1 MDRGRGL
8 YRPLGGVG
16 EINIGLQKTGYRS
29 TIEQNGNSA
38 TTRSNPW
45 LYNGMVAATPASWL
59 AIYAGYSR
67 GIEETAPPPTSAVNR
82 DDAIPASRT
91 QQKEAGVRLA
101 FGSTRL
107 VAGLFEIERPY
118 YSIDDRGFYGPLG
131 TLTNRGVEM
140 SLTAQPIKGLS
151 LVGGLV
157 LADPKV
163 SGEAVESGRIGRRA
177 VTISR
182 RTVRLDANW
191 QSPVEGLSL
200 DLSAAHSG
208 PVAASTR
215 TYAELGGRQLHT
227 ESFTTLDVGARYR
240 TRISG
245 TPVAVR
251 ALAANIF
258 DDGGYDVN
266 SSQGFFLRNGRRF
279 TLQLSADL

>member
-1 MDRGRGL
+1 M
-8 YRPLGGVG
+8 
-16 EINIGLQKTGYRS
+16 
-29 TIEQNGNSA
+29 
-38 TTRSNPW
+38 
-45 LYNGMVAATPASWL
+45 
-59 AIYAGYSR
+59 
-67 GIEETAPPPTSAVNR
+67 
-82 DDAIPASRT
+82 
-91 QQKEAGVRLA
+91 
-101 FGSTRL
+101 
-107 VAGLFEIERPY
+107 
-118 YSIDDRGFYGPLG
+118 
-131 TLTNRGVEM
+131 
-140 SLTAQPIKGLS
+140 
-151 LVGGLV
+151 
-157 LADPKV
+157 
-163 SGEAVESGRIGRRA
+163 
-177 VTISR
+177 
-182 RTVRLDANW
+182 RLDANW

-227 ESFTTLDVGARYR
+227 ESFTTVDVGARYR